1 MPFITESGLR
11 KLDEY
16 KYISG
21 GYSWLDNKMNPFWV
35 WFVDTLTPSVYM
47 KKYHFN

>member
-1 MPFITESGLR
+1 MAPHKFITKEGLKR
-11 KLDEY
+11 LDEY

-35 WFVDTLTPSVYM
+35 FFVEKLTPEVRNI
-47 KKYHFN
+47 H